1 MTEKPTWPVELDIV
15 EPRPSVVDM
24 AAEFSLTLAIT
35 TAPEKDLSG
44 ARYLVFEG
52 DREVGQGVLPAIR
65 RHDPNSDDYDP
76 RNGPVDTRDQACLK
90 LVSPRG
96 EGEFTWKIVLP
107 AQEVAGALF
116 QEAMVGF
123 SFKTSQHRTS
133 LAVWDV
139 PTPVVSGETIR
150 FKVGAK
156 CSAGCD
162 LSGHRIEIL
171 DEATNP
177 VACIDLGNEALAEA
191 EGLYWAEVSA
201 AVPANPLLDHS
212 LVRWSAGFAARDLEL
227 PHADGNMQFNF
238 MTTPPPQ
245 HKVCVTVVETETHA
259 PVADAQV
266 RLGVFLVATDASGSA
281 QLIVPTGRQRLFVW
295 EAEHEIPEQY
305 LDIDGDI
312 EIVVQAKT
320 LPKEDP
326 YDRWDG

>member
-1 MTEKPTWPVELDIV
+1 MTDNWPVALDIV
-15 EPRPSVVDM
+15 EPRPSVVDL

-44 ARYLVFEG
+44 ARYLVFDG
-52 DREVGQGVLPAIR
+52 DRKVAEGVLPAIR

-76 RNGPVDTRDQACLK
+76 RNGPIDTRDQACLK
-90 LVSPRG
+90 LVSPRQ
-96 EGEFTWKIVLP
+96 EGEFAWKIVLP

-123 SFKTSQHRTS
+123 SFKTAQHKTS

-139 PTPVVSGETIR
+139 PTPVVSGETIS

-171 DEATNP
+171 DEAAKP
-177 VACIDLGNEALAEA
+177 IACVELGIEALAEA

-201 AVPANPLLDHS
+201 AIPANHSLDHS
-212 LVRWSAGFAARDLEL
+212 LVRWSVGFAARDLEL
-227 PHADGNMQFNF
+227 PHTDASTQFNF

-245 HKVCVTVVETETHA
+245 HKVCVTVVETETQT

-266 RLGVFLVATDASGSA
+266 RLGVFRVATDASGSA
-281 QLIVPTGRQRLFVW
+281 HLIVPKGRQRLFIW

-305 LDIDGDI
+305 LDVDGDL

-320 LPKEDP
+320 LPKENP